1 VCLVGWLAFPDDRLV
16 NEAMIGGNV
25 RLYVTPRISIG
36 PEVTFVQGEGHSHTM
51 ITGNI
56 TWDMERPATRVIPF
70 LVAGAEA
77 RVGWEL
83 DVRMNAFLGVR
94 LLGA

>member
-36 PEVTFVQGEGHSHTM
+36 PEVTFVQGRAT
-51 ITGNI
+51 
-56 TWDMERPATRVIPF
+56 ATR
-70 LVAGAEA
+70 
-77 RVGWEL
+77 
-83 DVRMNAFLGVR
+83 
-94 LLGA
+94 